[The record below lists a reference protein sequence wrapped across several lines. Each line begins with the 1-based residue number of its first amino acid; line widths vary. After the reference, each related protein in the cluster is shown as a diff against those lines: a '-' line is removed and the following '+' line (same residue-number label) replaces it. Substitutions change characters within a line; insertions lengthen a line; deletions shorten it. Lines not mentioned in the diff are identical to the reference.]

1 MATSVCAAEPR
12 RAPAS
17 PPGLPVSRRQGR
29 MVMDTIILMIILMII
44 LTITRTAT
52 ITRRVMILRM
62 DTTTATNTVLGPA
75 PLGCGRRRR

>member
-1 MATSVCAAEPR
+1 
-12 RAPAS
+12 
-17 PPGLPVSRRQGR
+17 

-75 PLGCGRRRR
+75 PLGCARRRR